1 MDSKTVEG
9 RGMKDIEK
17 KIQDIQSLISE
28 DAIRR
33 NEQIIAVDVEPFK
46 NVEGEEVIIRVSS
59 ASLESMKRD
68 VKEYEEKHGKV
79 EDE

>member
-1 MDSKTVEG
+1 
-9 RGMKDIEK
+9 MKDIEE
-17 KIQDIQSLISE
+17 KIHDIQRMISE
-28 DAIRR
+28 YAINR

-46 NVEGEEVIIRVSS
+46 NIEGEEVIIRVSS

>member
-33 NEQIIAVDVEPFK
+33 NEQIIAVDVESFK
-46 NVEGEEVIIRVSS
+46 NIEGEKVVFKVSS
-59 ASLESMKRD
+59 VPLYYMKKDAR
-68 VKEYEEKHGKV
+68 EHEEKRIKR
-79 EDE
+79 